1 MRKHSKR
8 VRNLPPCDPTMDLMI
23 EAKDKEQAV
32 FDLYRKY
39 GICEKE
45 LFKDIV
51 PYVRTDE
58 NAPEKPA
65 MRKKAQVGASV
76 RVVDEGD
83 LAMGGEEGRVYWPEG
98 KEEWL
103 SPPKRC
109 SRGGKEEV
117 KVVVGGKNKSRQRK
131 RQPMLEV
138 GKADPPLKE
147 LPGKRQRT
155 VGKTR
160 NDGEG
165 EPISPT
171 TTFIVVTPATRK
183 ANIKTTTPLP
193 ESQLTTS
200 GLRRRTL

>member
-39 GICEKE
+39 GIRGRE

-58 NAPEKPA
+58 NVLEKPA
-65 MRKKAQVGASV
+65 KGKKAQVGASV
-76 RVVDEGD
+76 RVIKEGD

-103 SPPKRC
+103 SPPKRY
-109 SRGGKEEV
+109 SRGGKSDQGAKTNSDHSKV
-117 KVVVGGKNKSRQRK
+117 KLVVGGKNK
-131 RQPMLEV
+131 EEE
-138 GKADPPLKE
+138 AA
-147 LPGKRQRT
+147 
-155 VGKTR
+155 
-160 NDGEG
+160 
-165 EPISPT
+165 SP
-171 TTFIVVTPATRK
+171 
-183 ANIKTTTPLP
+183 
-193 ESQLTTS
+193 TTS
-200 GLRRRTL
+200 GLRRGTL

>member
-32 FDLYRKY
+32 FDIYRKY
-39 GICEKE
+39 GICGKE

-58 NAPEKPA
+58 NALEKPA
-65 MRKKAQVGASV
+65 RGKNAQVGASV
-76 RVVDEGD
+76 RVVNEGD

-109 SRGGKEEV
+109 SRGEKGDQRAKTNSKHDEV
-117 KVVVGGKNKSRQRK
+117 KTVVGGKNKCRQR
-131 RQPMLEV
+131 RQPMVEV
-138 GKADPPLKE
+138 GKADPPLEEPPK
-147 LPGKRQRT
+147 KSQRT
-155 VGKTR
+155 AGKL
-160 NDGEG
+160 EVMV
-165 EPISPT
+165 S
-171 TTFIVVTPATRK
+171 
-183 ANIKTTTPLP
+183 ANPFP
-193 ESQLTTS
+193 P
-200 GLRRRTL
+200 